1 MLGSLLRLQC
11 LDKVG
16 AWRASK
22 HRLGGV
28 FSPLEID
35 CFDPSFGTCLRLST
49 GESGYSYFGAVFAP
63 FLHFA
68 RREEVPSRAFL
79 LYRSGKPRLT
89 GSMEM

>member
-1 MLGSLLRLQC
+1 MLGSLSRLQC

-49 GESGYSYFGAVFAP
+49 GESGLGGTRWVILGVRSMLFFFLSLDERRSHHLVP
-63 FLHFA
+63 FFFT
-68 RREEVPSRAFL
+68 VQVSRV
-79 LYRSGKPRLT
+79 
-89 GSMEM
+89 

>member
-28 FSPLEID
+28 FSPLGID

-49 GESGYSYFGAVFAP
+49 GESGLGGT
-63 FLHFA
+63 
-68 RREEVPSRAFL
+68 R
-79 LYRSGKPRLT
+79 
-89 GSMEM
+89 